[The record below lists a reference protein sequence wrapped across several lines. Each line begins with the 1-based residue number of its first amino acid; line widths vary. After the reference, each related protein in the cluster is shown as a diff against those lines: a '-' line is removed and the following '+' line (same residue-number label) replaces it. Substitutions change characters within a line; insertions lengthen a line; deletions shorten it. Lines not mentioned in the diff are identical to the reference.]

1 MQATT
6 QTEPPT
12 RNYKEELAAQIAIT
26 AKTKKRHEEDIVQL
40 SKLREQATKREDKL
54 QQLLDERTTKIQTT
68 EKEVDDLHAANNQ
81 VAAGLA

>member
-1 MQATT
+1 M
-6 QTEPPT
+6 
-12 RNYKEELAAQIAIT
+12 RNYDEEIAAQAAIT
-26 AKTKKRHEEDIVQL
+26 ERAKERYEEALAEL

>member
-1 MQATT
+1 M
-6 QTEPPT
+6 EPPT
-12 RNYKEELAAQIAIT
+12 RNYDKEIAAQIAIT
-26 AKTKKRHEEDIVQL
+26 EETKERHTEAMAEL
-40 SKLREQATKREDKL
+40 GKLHEQATKREDKL